1 MRAALQLRR
10 VRPAALALAATV
22 LLAGCASTFQP
33 PAAVLGGDRI
43 SQSELS
49 EQVRI
54 GAALASEQA
63 VPLDSAQGKQIVRQ
77 VLAGLIEYHLAL
89 AYALQHGIAVRTGEI
104 DTNLEQTVQQVGGQK
119 RFDTILAQRGLTA
132 TDVRDAIAR
141 ALLLQQV
148 QNAVATK
155 AGLRSTASGQQKLVA
170 YQHWLAERAAAV
182 HLQVNPRY
190 GRFEPSTRT
199 VVALSSTAQ

>member
-1 MRAALQLRR
+1 MVGRRIRWVRGAVLAIAAI
-10 VRPAALALAATV
+10 V

-33 PAAVLGGDRI
+33 PAAVLGHDRI

-54 GAALASEQA
+54 GAALASEQT
-63 VPLDSAQGKQIVRQ
+63 VSLDSAQGKQIVRQ

-89 AYALQHGIAVRTGEI
+89 AYALQQGLAVRTGDI
-104 DTNLEQTVQQVGGQK
+104 DSNLQQTAQQVGGQQQLDK
-119 RFDTILAQRGLTA
+119 ILAQRGLTLA
-132 TDVRDAIAR
+132 NLRDAIAR
-141 ALLLQQV
+141 SLLIQQV

-155 AGLRSTASGQQKLVA
+155 AGLKATASAQQKLAA

-182 HLQVNPRY
+182 HLEVNPRY

-199 VVALSSTAQ
+199 VVPLSSTAQ